1 LLWGNVVIFQEF
13 ALLFLA
19 VLASALGQ
27 LFLKLGA
34 LQLGQVTGANA
45 FSHIL
50 SIATTPTL
58 IAGLMAYG
66 VGAIL
71 YILVLTRVELSVAA
85 PAAAMIYLASVI
97 MGAVIFNEALTFG
110 RLVGLG
116 FIMGGVVLVAT
127 R

>member
-1 LLWGNVVIFQEF
+1 MTIQEF
-13 ALLFLA
+13 SLLLVA
-19 VLASALGQ
+19 VLASACGQ

-34 LQLGQVTGANA
+34 MQLGQVTSANA
-45 FSHIL
+45 IGHIL

-66 VGAIL
+66 VGAVL

-85 PAAAMIYLASVI
+85 PAASMIYLASVLI
-97 MGAVIFNEALTFG
+97 GVLVFKEDLSPG

-116 FIMGGVVLVAT
+116 LIMGGVVLVAS

>member
-1 LLWGNVVIFQEF
+1 VTIQEF
-13 ALLFLA
+13 SLLLAA
-19 VLASALGQ
+19 VLASAFGQ

-34 LQLGQVTGANA
+34 VQLGQVTSANA
-45 FSHIL
+45 IAHIL

-66 VGAIL
+66 VGAVL

-85 PAAAMIYLASVI
+85 PAASMIYLASVLI
-97 MGAVIFNEALTFG
+97 GVLVFKEDLSPG

-116 FIMGGVVLVAT
+116 LIMGGVVLVAS